1 MSPRPSSPLPV
12 NPACLAIIQRGTQ
25 CDRSVYCPK
34 HRCEDPTCRHARPH
48 TDLRFLRVR
57 EGNGGED
64 RTELELEKVWLSREH
79 LKILARVSI
88 VSAVKGM
95 VCVSGFG
102 GLIMT
107 RLK

>member
-1 MSPRPSSPLPV
+1 M
-12 NPACLAIIQRGTQ
+12 
-25 CDRSVYCPK
+25 
-34 HRCEDPTCRHARPH
+34 
-48 TDLRFLRVR
+48 R